1 MLTRRGFAV
10 ILVYYRETAAA
21 RTELTQGT
29 EAKVRTQNFRK
40 APRQRDRNLRKGA
53 AAARTEL
60 RKEPQLQLC
69 GVAVSLPSEKDR
81 KSAGGSCKSNRT
93 VTSLYVERWYTY
105 ILAAYVIKKDRK
117 DDKNG
122 I

>member
-1 MLTRRGFAV
+1 MRADK
-10 ILVYYRETAAA
+10 E
-21 RTELTQGT
+21 
-29 EAKVRTQNFRK
+29 
-40 APRQRDRNLRKGA
+40 PRQRDRNLRKEP
-53 AAARTEL
+53 RQRDRSL

-69 GVAVSLPSEKDR
+69 GVAVSLSSEKDKKAR
-81 KSAGGSCKSNRT
+81 TEAVKSNRT
-93 VTSLYVERWYTY
+93 VTSLCVERWYTY